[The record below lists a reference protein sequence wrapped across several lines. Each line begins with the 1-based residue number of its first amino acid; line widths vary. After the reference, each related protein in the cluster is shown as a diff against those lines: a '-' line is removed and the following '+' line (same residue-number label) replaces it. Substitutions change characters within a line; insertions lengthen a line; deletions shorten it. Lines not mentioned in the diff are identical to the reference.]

1 MDMEMNAE
9 MEREDGSESGEP
21 SAAGSSAGSIYCT
34 LERDYARLLN
44 EMKNNET
51 LAAYETEYTRLF
63 ETLYK
68 CRRDEEQL
76 MDNLRQVQEDLV
88 NKTNRINEL
97 EKAVEQNECT
107 ITNLNEK
114 IVEVSKLADT
124 AHTREQN
131 AQETIENL
139 RIAINKLNREI
150 EQRNKKLDID
160 DDGEV
165 AKQNENSVIEKE
177 RMTNEIETL
186 KQSIKSKS
194 MYTEEL
200 EKKMSD
206 VENQISKMQENMEI
220 QMNEISKERLVRE
233 RLEREIMELEEE
245 LKIKTNQLQAANIS
259 VKNSANNS
267 SRVENLL
274 REQRAANEKLRKEV
288 SKLMTGRL
296 NLQTELNNSN
306 KRVKEI
312 EKILGEKTNEYKV
325 ATQEIKRLEEEVSK
339 CKAEN
344 DWSLSKYGKID
355 RERAKMEKDLE
366 HVKVALKNS
375 EIHLSSYQ
383 RQIAEEKK
391 SVDLAV
397 REKNVVIKNLEN
409 LKDTLEKTHTEI
421 SVLEGSK
428 RKVEGELEEAL
439 HTNCSLNKKI
449 DSLEKDR
456 EKYCQQVTQLQ
467 HQIEELMSKLKEK
480 DTEVLN
486 YSKELVELKN
496 KFRHQQ
502 NLFEST
508 RAEKN
513 MCNKNLSVKKDE
525 IEELRDKLK
534 LMVHQIEQLK
544 EELAIKESSISKGEF
559 CLRKAEKEKES
570 VRVELQSAKKNIM
583 DLRKTL
589 EENKIKEKQL
599 REGVKVADADISRL
613 KKDID
618 NVMNERDVL
627 GTQLVRRN
635 DELNLQYSKIK
646 LLHQTLRKGEAEY
659 SQRLEDIRLLKL
671 EISKLR
677 SEKVLLVKSFN
688 NTSDLRHEIL
698 HLNRDMTRER
708 LKVVALEEE
717 LQNPLNIHRW
727 RKLEGSDPNTMELLK
742 KIQILQKRLL
752 KMNQIVIS
760 KTNKIKEIEKL
771 YMELRQILA
780 KQPALQSISNLV
792 KAREA
797 LRERAKQMKCLTAEL
812 NMWECRANEYK
823 YEVERLSKELRE
835 LRAKYLGLK
844 RKKSSKPSSGTAMT
858 DSPRSSASPNH
869 KKYCGGGFTML
880 VAPSQNYYSLESI
893 IAK

>member
-1 MDMEMNAE
+1 MEMEMNAE

-34 LERDYARLLN
+34 LERDYARLVN

-68 CRRDEEQL
+68 CRRDEEELLDNFRQL
-76 MDNLRQVQEDLV
+76 QEDLV
-88 NKTNRINEL
+88 NKTNKIDEL
-97 EKAVEQNECT
+97 EKTLEENEFT
-107 ITNLNEK
+107 IAKLNEK
-114 IVEVSKLADT
+114 IVQVSKLADT

-150 EQRNKKLDID
+150 EQKNKKFDID

-165 AKQNENSVIEKE
+165 AKQNENSAIEKE
-177 RMTNEIETL
+177 RLTNEIETL

-194 MYTEEL
+194 MYIEEL
-200 EKKMSD
+200 EKKTSEVD
-206 VENQISKMQENMEI
+206 NQISKMQENMEV

-233 RLEREIMELEEE
+233 RLEREIIELEEE
-245 LKIKTNQLQAANIS
+245 LKIKANLLQAANTL
-259 VKNSANNS
+259 VKNSASNV
-267 SRVENLL
+267 SRIENLL
-274 REQRAANEKLRKEV
+274 REQRVANEKLRKEV
-288 SKLMTGRL
+288 SKLMTGRI
-296 NLQTELNNSN
+296 NLQTELSNSN

-312 EKILGEKTNEYKV
+312 ERVLVEKANEYKLSV
-325 ATQEIKRLEEEVSK
+325 QEIKRLQEEVSK
-339 CKAEN
+339 SKAEN
-344 DWSLSKYGKID
+344 DWSVSKYTKID
-355 RERAKMEKDLE
+355 KERAKMEKDLE

-375 EIHLSSYQ
+375 EIHLSSCQ
-383 RQIAEEKK
+383 RQITEEKK

-409 LKDTLEKTHTEI
+409 LKDTLEKTHAEI
-421 SVLEGSK
+421 SVLELSK
-428 RKVEGELEEAL
+428 RKLEDELQEAL
-439 HTNCSLNKKI
+439 HVNCSLNKKI
-449 DSLEKDR
+449 EALEKDR
-456 EKYCQQVTQLQ
+456 DKYCQQVAQVQ
-467 HQIEELMSKLKEK
+467 HQLDESENLVKEK
-480 DTEVLN
+480 ETEVVN
-486 YSKELVELKN
+486 YSKELGEIKK

-513 MCNKNLSVKKDE
+513 MCNKNLTVKKEE
-525 IEELRDKLK
+525 INELRDKLK

-544 EELAIKESSISKGEF
+544 EELAIKESSIAKGEF
-559 CLRKAEKEKES
+559 CLRKAEKEKEAA
-570 VRVELQSAKKNIM
+570 RIELQSAQKNISN
-583 DLRKTL
+583 LRKTL
-589 EENKIKEKQL
+589 EDNKINEKQL
-599 REGVKVADADISRL
+599 RESVKTADADVSRL

-618 NVMNERDVL
+618 NIMNERDVL

-635 DELNLQYSKIK
+635 DELNLQSRKIK
-646 LLHQTLRKGEAEY
+646 LLHQTLSKGEAEY
-659 SQRLEDIRLLKL
+659 SQRLEDIRLVKL
-671 EISKLR
+671 EINKLR
-677 SEKVLLVKSFN
+677 GEKVLLVKSLN

-727 RKLEGSDPNTMELLK
+727 RKLEGSDPTTMELLK

-752 KMNQIVIS
+752 KMNQLVIS
-760 KTNKIKEIEKL
+760 KSNKIKEIEKL

-780 KQPALQSISNLV
+780 KQPAPQSISNLV

-797 LRERAKQMKCLTAEL
+797 LRERGKQMKSLTAEL
-812 NMWECRANEYK
+812 NMWESRTNEYK
-823 YEVERLSKELRE
+823 YEVERLNKELRE
-835 LRAKYLGLK
+835 LKAKYLALK
-844 RKKSSKPSSGTAMT
+844 RKSSSKLLKSSCGTIIS
-858 DSPRSSASPNH
+858 DSPRSSASPANK

-880 VAPSQNYYSLESI
+880 VAPSQNYYSLE
-893 IAK
+893 